1 MLMRT
6 GRERRG
12 SVFCWIAVSALLL
25 TVLALPSAVAAK
37 GLTKVKALECN
48 SDISISFAPA
58 MPAVG
63 GATTVTLTMTNGLSR
78 DLGDANVSQDFQTV
92 NYFPACLSTIP
103 CNPDP
108 LLPATFLAGT
118 ESTTCLPGV
127 MTAMPISLMGVPGAQ
142 IDFDFAPAPG
152 FQLAPSG
159 GFCTISF
166 DVMIDPAAMSGATI
180 NSQADTSGTCNI
192 PVPPAPPANYVS
204 SAIDTAQ
211 YTLVPTL
218 GTIALTI
225 LGLLLAVG
233 SWQILRRRQA
243 APLA

>member
-6 GRERRG
+6 GRERTG
-12 SVFCWIAVSALLL
+12 TVFCWIAVSALLL
-25 TVLALPSAVAAK
+25 TVLALPSEVAAR
-37 GLTKVKALECN
+37 ALECN

-63 GATTVTLTMTNGLSR
+63 GATTVTLTMTNLVSR
-78 DLGDANVSQDFQTV
+78 DFGDADVSQDFKTV
-92 NYFPACLSTIP
+92 SYFPACLTTRP

-108 LLPATFLAGT
+108 ALPATFVASS
-118 ESTTCLPGV
+118 ESTTCAPGA
-127 MTAMPISLMGVPGAQ
+127 MTATPKILMGVPGAQ
-142 IDFDFAPAPG
+142 IDFVFDPPG
-152 FQLAPSG
+152 PPFQLAASG
-159 GFCTISF
+159 GSCTISF
-166 DVMIDPAAMSGATI
+166 DVMIDPAAMDGATI
-180 NSQADTSGTCNI
+180 NSQADTGGTCNI

-204 SAIDTAQ
+204 GATDTAQ

-218 GTIALTI
+218 GTIALAI

>member
-1 MLMRT
+1 
-6 GRERRG
+6 
-12 SVFCWIAVSALLL
+12 
-25 TVLALPSAVAAK
+25 
-37 GLTKVKALECN
+37 
-48 SDISISFAPA
+48 

-78 DLGDANVSQDFQTV
+78 DLGDADVSQDFQTV
-92 NYFPACLSTIP
+92 NYFPACLSTNP

-108 LLPATFLAGT
+108 ALPASFVASS
-118 ESTTCLPGV
+118 ESTTCG
-127 MTAMPISLMGVPGAQ
+127 PGAMMASVMPDGQ
-142 IDFDFAPAPG
+142 IDFDFAPLG
-152 FQLAPSG
+152 FQLAASG
-159 GFCTISF
+159 GSCTISF
-166 DVMIDPAAMSGATI
+166 DVMIDPAAMDGATI
-180 NSQADTSGTCNI
+180 NSQADTGGTCNI

-204 SAIDTAQ
+204 SASDTAQ

-218 GTIALTI
+218 GTIALAI

>member
-1 MLMRT
+1 MRT
-6 GRERRG
+6 GRERTG
-12 SVFCWIAVSALLL
+12 TVFCWIAVSALLL
-25 TVLALPSAVAAK
+25 TVLALPSEVAAR
-37 GLTKVKALECN
+37 ALECN

-92 NYFPACLSTIP
+92 NYFPACLSTNP

-108 LLPATFLAGT
+108 ALPATFVASS
-118 ESTTCLPGV
+118 ESTSCGPGA
-127 MTAMPISLMGVPGAQ
+127 MTASVMPDGQ
-142 IDFDFAPAPG
+142 IDLDFGLLG
-152 FQLAPSG
+152 FQLAASG
-159 GFCTISF
+159 GSCTISF
-166 DVMIDPAAMSGATI
+166 DVMIDPAAMDGATI
-180 NSQADTSGTCNI
+180 NSQADTGGTCNI

-218 GTIALTI
+218 GTIALAI